1 VSLGIKMG
9 DLRCYPFLNPHKKKN
24 TKKSKNCKK
33 KTKKYINENRTQ
45 GCLEN
50 DQRLVEEVQKYKD

>member
-1 VSLGIKMG
+1 LLSIFES
-9 DLRCYPFLNPHKKKN
+9 PQKKN

-50 DQRLVEEVQKYKD
+50 DQRLVEEVQNYKD